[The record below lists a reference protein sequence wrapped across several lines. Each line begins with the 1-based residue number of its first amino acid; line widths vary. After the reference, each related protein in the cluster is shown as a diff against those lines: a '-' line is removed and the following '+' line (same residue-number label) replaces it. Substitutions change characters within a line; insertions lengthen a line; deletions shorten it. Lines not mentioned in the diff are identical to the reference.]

1 MEEYNVL
8 VLMEKDKENG
18 FLTATVDSY
27 AIESGADG
35 LRLVEGIYLLEE
47 ADGYN
52 VFLTLTTEDV
62 EDWEYYGIYELYD
75 EEIYSGLDVEVLDG
89 SGEYNPRWII
99 RFGYSED
106 RQLVGDLI
114 NRIITLH
121 KNELERIR
129 PLLQADKERFMAE
142 SSEEEN

>member
-18 FLTATVDSY
+18 FLTDTIDSY
-27 AIESGADG
+27 AIDSGAEG

-47 ADGYN
+47 PDGYN

-62 EDWEYYGIYELYD
+62 EDWEYYGMYELYD

-106 RQLVGDLI
+106 RQLVGDMI